1 MRYSDEFLYNLRQ
14 SNPIEEVMSSYV
26 HLKKQGRNYACVCPF
41 HADKNPSCVV
51 YTDTASF
58 YCFGCH
64 AGGDVI
70 TFIREIENMDYHEAV
85 KLLADRA
92 GLILPERT
100 GEDANKIY
108 RKARLLEINRTAAN
122 FYYSILTDKT
132 KGLKGRRYF
141 KSRSI
146 TPETIKKY
154 ALGYAP
160 DSWSALRDYMNS
172 KGFSDNELVEAR
184 LCQRSEKGSVYDIFR
199 DRAMFPIVDVSRNV
213 IAFGGRI
220 IDGSGPKYLNS
231 PETYVFNKSKNL
243 FSLHFAKKSK
253 PERIILAEGY
263 MDVIALNQAGFEN
276 AVATLGTALTT
287 EQASL
292 IARNTSKKEVVIAYD
307 SDSAGRAA
315 AHRAI
320 RIFAEA
326 APDVTVRILNMQ
338 GAKDPDEYIRKN
350 GELNFKMLVENSE
363 DAILFELEKCK
374 ENLDLTKEADKSKF
388 IKKAIFVLSEIPSPI
403 DREVYISKIAEE
415 QNISKDVITS
425 QVEKLIASKKKSE
438 KELKWTGITSRTI
451 NKFSDDDI
459 NPEAKKYPR
468 EDKAERGI
476 LAFLFENPEKYED
489 IYKKI
494 KPEDFVT
501 SFNKKIYQVFSE
513 RIKSTEYFSLSLLAD
528 EFSTAEMGKISEIM
542 AKSQDITISENV
554 VDDYIKVI
562 LSHTEK
568 ISEISDVS
576 DDDFVDIINKMKNK
590 KQGE

>member
-51 YTDTASF
+51 YTDTSSY

-70 TFIREIENMDYHEAV
+70 TFIRDIENMDYHEAV
-85 KLLADRA
+85 KFLADRA
-92 GLILPERT
+92 GLILPERD
-100 GEDANKIY
+100 GEDTSKAYK
-108 RKARLLEINRTAAN
+108 KARLLEINRNAAN
-122 FYYSILTDKT
+122 FYYMVLCDKN
-132 KGLKGRRYF
+132 KGLKGQMYF
-141 KSRSI
+141 KSRGI
-146 TPETIKKY
+146 NTDTIKKY
-154 ALGYAP
+154 GLGYAP
-160 DSWSALRDYMNS
+160 DAWSALRDYMNS
-172 KGFSDNELVEAR
+172 KGFSDNELIEAR
-184 LCQRSEKGSVYDIFR
+184 LCQRSEKGSIYDIFR
-199 DRAMFPIVDVSRNV
+199 DRAMFPIVDVSKNV

-243 FSLHFAKKSK
+243 FSMYFAKKSK

-263 MDVIALNQAGFEN
+263 MDVISLNQAGFEN
-276 AVATLGTALTT
+276 AVATLGTALTP
-287 EQASL
+287 EQAAL

-320 RIFAEA
+320 RIFSEVD
-326 APDVTVRILNMQ
+326 PDITVRILNMQ
-338 GAKDPDEYIRKN
+338 GAKDPDEFIRKN

-363 DAILFELEKCK
+363 DAILFELERCK
-374 ENLDLTKEADKSKF
+374 NGLDLTKEADKSKF
-388 IKKAIFVLSEIPSPI
+388 IKKAIYVLSEIPSPI
-403 DREVYISKIAEE
+403 DREVYISKISEE

-425 QVEKLIASKKKSE
+425 QVDRLIDSKKKSE
-438 KELKWTGITSRTI
+438 KALKWTGITTRTI
-451 NKFSDDDI
+451 NNFSDDI
-459 NPEAKKYPR
+459 NPDAKKYPK

-476 LAFLFENPEKYED
+476 LAYLFENPERFRD
-489 IYKKI
+489 IYEKI
-494 KPEDFVT
+494 KPDDFVT
-501 SFNKKIYQVFSE
+501 SFNKKVYSVFAE
-513 RIKSTEYFSLSLLAD
+513 RITSSDYFTLSSMAD
-528 EFSTAEMGKISEIM
+528 EFSTAEMGKISEIT
-542 AKSQDITISENV
+542 AKSQDITINENAV
-554 VDDYIKVI
+554 NDFIGII

-568 ISEISDVS
+568 ISDINDLS
-576 DDDFVDIINKMKNK
+576 DDDFVSIIEKMKNK

>member
-1 MRYSDEFLYNLRQ
+1 MRYSDEFLYNLRR

-26 HLKKQGRNYACVCPF
+26 PLKKQGRNYACVCPF
-41 HADKNPSCVV
+41 HADKNPSCIV
-51 YTDTASF
+51 YTDTESY

-70 TFIREIENMDYHEAV
+70 TFIKEIENMEFEEAV

-92 GLILPERT
+92 GLILPEKS
-100 GEDANKIY
+100 GEDASKAY
-108 RKARLLEINRTAAN
+108 RKARLLEINREAAN
-122 FYYSILTDKT
+122 FYYSMLSKKEGV
-132 KGLKGRRYF
+132 KGLLYLKQREI
-141 KSRSI
+141 K
-146 TPETIKKY
+146 PETIKKY
-154 ALGYAP
+154 GLGYAP
-160 DSWSALRDYMNS
+160 DNWSSLKEYMNS
-172 KGFSDNELVEAR
+172 KGFSDNELIEAR
-184 LCQRSEKGSVYDIFR
+184 LCQHSQKGTVYDIFR
-199 DRAMFPIVDVSRNV
+199 DRVMFPIVDVSKNV

-231 PETYVFNKSKNL
+231 PETYVFNKGKNL

-276 AVATLGTALTT
+276 TVATLGTALTI

-320 RIFAEA
+320 KIFSEA
-326 APDVTVRILNMQ
+326 DPDVTVRILDMQ

-350 GELNFKMLVENSE
+350 GELNFKMLIENSQ
-363 DAILFELEKCK
+363 DAIYFELEKCK
-374 ENLDLTKEADKSKF
+374 ENLDLTKEADKSKY
-388 IKKAIFVLSEIPSPI
+388 IKKAIYVLSEIPSPV
-403 DREVYISKIAEE
+403 DRELYTSRIAEE
-415 QNISKDVITS
+415 YNISKDVMVS
-425 QVEKLIASKKKSE
+425 QTEKIIASRKKSE
-438 KELKWTGITSRTI
+438 KSLKWSGLTARTI
-451 NKFSDDDI
+451 NHFSDDV

-468 EDKAERGI
+468 ENKAECGI
-476 LAFLFENPEKYED
+476 LAYLFENPEKFEQ

-501 SFNKKIYQVFSE
+501 SLNKKIYTVFSE
-513 RIKSTEYFSLSLLAD
+513 RIKNSEYFTLSSFAD

-542 AKSQDITISENV
+542 AKSRDITISENAIADFINV
-554 VDDYIKVI
+554 V
-562 LSHTEK
+562 LSHTET
-568 ISEISDVS
+568 ISDTDNLS
-576 DDDFVDIINKMKNK
+576 DDDFITMVEKMKNNK
-590 KQGE
+590 